1 MGSSTQKELPMPKSK
16 VPVRAKRSDAPF
28 VAVIAKLLKHDS
40 TGRKVYD
47 PITRAAAA
55 GAWIEAT
62 ITPCRHRSEFG
73 GWLPNR
79 RFGRGREGSMWQVGV
94 MILIGALA
102 FRSASFIT
110 RASQGA
116 EGIRAA
122 VTLRPYAGLSKW
134 YVILGFP
141 LAFVN
146 GYLIEF
152 SWIDCVAVG
161 IGTWLITLF
170 SIMLA
175 RSFNSVLQFLIFGA
189 VNVGWLIFNVVRA
202 VIAANQ

>member
-1 MGSSTQKELPMPKSK
+1 
-16 VPVRAKRSDAPF
+16 
-28 VAVIAKLLKHDS
+28 
-40 TGRKVYD
+40 
-47 PITRAAAA
+47 
-55 GAWIEAT
+55 
-62 ITPCRHRSEFG
+62 
-73 GWLPNR
+73 
-79 RFGRGREGSMWQVGV
+79 MWQVGV

-102 FRSASFIT
+102 FRSAWFIM
-110 RASQGA
+110 RASQRA

-122 VTLRPYAGLSKW
+122 VILRPYAGLAKW

-161 IGTWLITLF
+161 IGTWLIALV

-175 RSFNSVLQFLIFGA
+175 RSFNSALQFLIFGA